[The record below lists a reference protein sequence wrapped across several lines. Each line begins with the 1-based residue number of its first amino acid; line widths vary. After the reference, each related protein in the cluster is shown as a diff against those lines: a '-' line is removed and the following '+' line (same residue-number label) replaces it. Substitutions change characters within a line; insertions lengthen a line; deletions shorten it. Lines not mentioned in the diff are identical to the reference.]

1 MAFVFLI
8 RYSFLLLD
16 DLPTHPEAKT
26 PEGRRALR
34 PLRDR
39 LQSVIEILEV
49 LKDDINKAHNEW
61 VEVAKRAKASE
72 NLSAR
77 ISRDARWSQPSPVR
91 VLNLADNQELAIGL
105 AQKEIERRRRLPGL
119 SAKEVSRRR
128 EAGVWDAH
136 KIQIRDMDDEELR
149 RQMEMTRRQL
159 DANDQAN
166 HYDTYRPPSTDYRYP
181 SINKSSSVR
190 YETPPPTRP
199 IRHDTYIPIQ
209 PSRPPKEPLVPQYE
223 AHPQPRTSIPP
234 TDRFEERRATPPPL
248 PGKEPLYEPLPREPS
263 PSPSP
268 EPSPLDDSRAVD
280 TRRLTF
286 APAGYLESGKQIRAV
301 VLPAG
306 LRDRFMQIAEPNTR
320 MNRETCGILCGSLVN
335 NVYFISCLLVPKQTG
350 TSDTC
355 ETEDEE
361 GISTFCIESKLV
373 TLGWIHTHP
382 TQDCFLSSRD
392 QHTHFGYQ
400 VLMPESIAIVCAP
413 RHKPE

>member
-8 RYSFLLLD
+8 RYSFLVLN

-26 PEGRRALR
+26 PEGRRALK

-49 LKDDINKAHNEW
+49 LKDDINKAHDEW
-61 VEVAKRAKASE
+61 VEVTKRAKAKEHMSKRT
-72 NLSAR
+72 SH
-77 ISRDARWSQPSPVR
+77 DARWSQPSPVR
-91 VLNLADNQELAIGL
+91 VLSLADNQELAIGL

-149 RQMEMTRRQL
+149 RQMEMTRRRL
-159 DANDQAN
+159 DGNDQAD
-166 HYDTYRPPSTDYRYP
+166 HYGDYRPPSADYRYP

-190 YETPPPTRP
+190 YEAPRP
-199 IRHDTYIPIQ
+199 AQPDTYIPLQ
-209 PSRPPKEPLVPQYE
+209 PSRPPKEPLAPPYE
-223 AHPQPRTSIPP
+223 RYAQPRPP
-234 TDRFEERRATPPPL
+234 RPPKDRLEERRATPPPL
-248 PGKEPLYEPLPREPS
+248 PGKEPLYEPVYKEPS

-268 EPSPLDDSRAVD
+268 SPSDDSRVVD

-301 VLPAG
+301 VLPTG
-306 LRDRFMQIAEPNTR
+306 LRNRFMQMAEPNTR

-335 NVYFISCLLVPKQTG
+335 NVYFISCLLIPKQTG

-361 GISTFCIESKLV
+361 GISAFCIESKLV